1 MVIYEEPLSWILAKM
16 ALFVS
21 LCAYCDLR
29 VTYHPHRGPP
39 TGGKSQY
46 ATSTIAKHIVPAR
59 VSRRDMSRRCKR
71 IAQCGL

>member
-1 MVIYEEPLSWILAKM
+1 MVTYEEPLSWILAKM

-29 VTYHPHRGPP
+29 IAPP

-46 ATSTIAKHIVPAR
+46 ATSTIAKHPV
-59 VSRRDMSRRCKR
+59 
-71 IAQCGL
+71 GT